1 MVWATLRHSWCP
13 LSAVLALAP
22 CSSVC
27 LRTPVPVASPCM
39 WGCPRMTRST
49 TSSSRHSV
57 ACLRMP
63 MVGLWVPVLP
73 FLSQMFSAAQTTK
86 LLWKG
91 WNFGVS
97 LAEYFSFHASHRPE
111 NSIWHRLTLHK
122 LKSDLFEGIVAPQVC
137 LLWSVASVRRMCKC
151 ACCVQGLGLA
161 GGWMD
166 LLLRQSTLKGVDF
179 QMRKCQEGQ
188 RIQIHAP
195 GSLSTSCCSVP
206 VIEPRWPCNI

>member
-1 MVWATLRHSWCP
+1 MFPQRTFLIWKEAGVLWGGHGLGHLHHSWCP
-13 LSAVLALAP
+13 LSALLALAP

-27 LRTPVPVASPCM
+27 LRTPVPVASPGM
-39 WGCPRMTRST
+39 RGHPRMMRST

-57 ACLRMP
+57 ACLRVP

-91 WNFGVS
+91 WNFGVN

-122 LKSDLFEGIVAPQVC
+122 LKIRLVWRNC
-137 LLWSVASVRRMCKC
+137 R
-151 ACCVQGLGLA
+151 
-161 GGWMD
+161 
-166 LLLRQSTLKGVDF
+166 
-179 QMRKCQEGQ
+179 
-188 RIQIHAP
+188 
-195 GSLSTSCCSVP
+195 STSASSV
-206 VIEPRWPCNI
+206 VRCICRTSV